1 MAQFLKRIPLPITG
15 IMLAFFALG
24 NLYKESAPL
33 LRTVLGICATIIL
46 VLVVLKALFARE
58 AVAEEL
64 KNPVVVSV
72 LPTLSMALLIATTY
86 LAPFAGLAAA
96 VLWVFALAFHVVLMA
111 FYIKRVLM
119 PFELKK
125 IFATIFIPFVG
136 IVCAS
141 VSAPAVGMITFGQ
154 AIFWFGLVAFIVCLP
169 IALVRVFGK
178 TPMPEP
184 ARPTSLI
191 FAAPASLLIAGY
203 LNAFDVKSVAMITV
217 LGVVA
222 VILLVLGLV
231 LVFKTIK
238 APFAPSFSAFTF
250 PLVISAIAMA
260 GIGKFLAKQALVCPA
275 FPALSIIALV
285 LAWAGV
291 LYATIRYCVH
301 IFAPQK

>member
-1 MAQFLKRIPLPITG
+1 MGAFLKRIPLPATG
-15 IMLAFFALG
+15 IILALFALG
-24 NLYKESAPL
+24 NLYKESAPA
-33 LRTVLGICATIIL
+33 LRNILGICAVILL
-46 VLVVLKALFARE
+46 VLVLLKMLTAR
-58 AVAEEL
+58 AATAQEL
-64 KNPVVVSV
+64 QNPVVVSV
-72 LPTLSMALLIATTY
+72 LPTLSMALLISATY
-86 LAPFAGLAAA
+86 LAPLSKPAATA
-96 VLWVFALAFHVVLMA
+96 VWWCALVLHIALML

-141 VSAPAVGMITFGQ
+141 VSAPAVGQVALGQ
-154 AIFWFGLVAFIVCLP
+154 AIFWFGLLAFIVCLP
-169 IALVRVFGK
+169 IALIRVFGA

-184 ARPTSLI
+184 AKPTSMI

-203 LNAFDVKSVAMITV
+203 LNVFEVKSVVMVTV

-222 VILLVLGLV
+222 IMLLVLGLA

-238 APFAPSFSAFTF
+238 APFTPSFSALTF

-260 GIGKFLAKQALVCPA
+260 GIGKFLTKKALVCPA
-275 FPALSIIALV
+275 FPLVPSIVLV

-291 LYATIRYCVH
+291 LYAIIRYCAH
-301 IFAPQK
+301 IFTFQK